1 MVVFLVS
8 STSCPLTPLLLP
20 PLILSSFQKKN
31 EQKSA
36 SKNFQN
42 GREGGV
48 KSFQHI
54 NEQQAPTALSQR
66 SLFLCQICTRE
77 AFPTILHYL
86 AQNLFSTPI
95 LLFHMQQN
103 THKRITEFERR
114 FGINLEGCGREG
126 HRPGPLKE
134 ISTFRIPAGVA
145 WTNPMHQEV
154 ISILPE

>member
-1 MVVFLVS
+1 MN
-8 STSCPLTPLLLP
+8 
-20 PLILSSFQKKN
+20 KN
-31 EQKSA
+31 QPQRTFKM
-36 SKNFQN
+36 
-42 GREGGV
+42 GRGGA

-103 THKRITEFERR
+103 THKRKTEFEKRWNV
-114 FGINLEGCGREG
+114 NLKRCGREG
-126 HRPGPLKE
+126 LRPSPLRK
-134 ISTFRIPAGVA
+134 ISPFRVPALSGVDSS
-145 WTNPMHQEV
+145 PH
-154 ISILPE
+154 LPLGNLSASSPSTIQS